1 MTTDQ
6 RNMVLLLLIVALA
19 AVLLAVF
26 LRLSDTDEIRVTT
39 VDDTTPRMLW
49 GSEKQA
55 MPPST
60 TTTTEPPTT
69 TTMTTTTHPPS
80 TTTPAPVSAG
90 ASGRVDWWAIAVCES
105 SLGTGAPQWHINTGN
120 GYYGGLQFAQ
130 GSWVSAGGTRFAPR
144 ADLATPDQQIA
155 TAMVLSDDGRNLGH
169 WPVCGR
175 HG

>member
-39 VDDTTPRMLW
+39 VDDTAPRMLW

-60 TTTTEPPTT
+60 TTTTEVPTT

-80 TTTPAPVSAG
+80 TTTRVSAG

-155 TAMVLSDDGRNLGH
+155 TAMVLSDGGRNLGH